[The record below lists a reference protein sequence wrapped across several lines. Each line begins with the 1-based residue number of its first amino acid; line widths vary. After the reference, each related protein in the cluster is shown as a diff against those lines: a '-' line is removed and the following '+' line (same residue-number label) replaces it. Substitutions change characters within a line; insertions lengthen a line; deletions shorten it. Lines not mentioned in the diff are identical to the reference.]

1 MDYFQRVV
9 DVALHHQM
17 DYFQLDAHLVVEVLA
32 SQMVMQMDYFLP
44 VLHLQLVVLEYLFA
58 KLVKMVL
65 DARQVLVLL
74 LLTLQDLHQVRP
86 LILLLILNQV
96 FLQLPVFSQQLS

>member
-1 MDYFQRVV
+1 MN
-9 DVALHHQM
+9 QM

-32 SQMVMQMDYFLP
+32 SQMVMQMDYFLL

-74 LLTLQDLHQVRP
+74 LLTLQDLHQVRL

-96 FLQLPVFSQQLS
+96 FRQLPVFSQQLS